1 MKEPN
6 ERNER
11 ENEVPDWET
20 FQQKLVE
27 LRTKLGN
34 VLFRGQGNSEW
45 ALTATLERSG
55 KRAMWFFEYYHLIT
69 RIGPAVQT
77 FAGAKAPEFSF
88 VVRDSF
94 EDQCVAVE

>member
-45 ALTATLERSG
+45 ALTATLERS
-55 KRAMWFFEYYHLIT
+55 EN
-69 RIGPAVQT
+69 
-77 FAGAKAPEFSF
+77 E
-88 VVRDSF
+88 
-94 EDQCVAVE
+94 QCGSLSTTN